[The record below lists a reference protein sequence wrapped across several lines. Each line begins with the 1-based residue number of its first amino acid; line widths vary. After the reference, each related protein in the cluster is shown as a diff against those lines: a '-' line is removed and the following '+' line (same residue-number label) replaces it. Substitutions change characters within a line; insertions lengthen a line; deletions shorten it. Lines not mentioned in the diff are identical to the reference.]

1 MKYSLIGYIYRIIGT
16 DNVAFC
22 DRITRVRV
30 LHVLTSLNFFLL
42 CLSAC
47 TARIARAVHG
57 GRAWGGHIRYPWGGA
72 GGAGGIRELSTLFRK
87 YMCSRSSR
95 ESSLDSSREW
105 WVSNSGLQP
114 FSNLSNHNTE
124 GLSPYFQKWVC
135 GCARAYPLPF
145 SNPPVTTTWCYTT
158 WCYRLPFCLA

>member
-1 MKYSLIGYIYRIIGT
+1 MKYSLIGYIYRIIWT

-30 LHVLTSLNFFLL
+30 LHVIKFFSPLL
-42 CLSAC
+42 IRLRCANC
-47 TARIARAVHG
+47 TRGARYAR
-57 GRAWGGHIRYPWGGA
+57 GGHGAAISGIHGA
-72 GGAGGIRELSTLFRK
+72 GPGPGGIRELSTLFRK